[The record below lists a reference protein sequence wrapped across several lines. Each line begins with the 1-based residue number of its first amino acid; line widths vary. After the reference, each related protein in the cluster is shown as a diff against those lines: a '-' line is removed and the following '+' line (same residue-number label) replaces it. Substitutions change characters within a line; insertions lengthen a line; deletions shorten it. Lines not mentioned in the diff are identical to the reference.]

1 MLRLSNCWSRRS
13 GKNISLD
20 LKSPSNISVLML
32 ALTSFAITGNLKDM
46 LVDVLSISRAYDTI
60 KYVGLHREFLVHF
73 GPQAAACGEKVEQGS
88 EGVAFWVN
96 IAQRQLQQAIDKER
110 IWSRLTTSES
120 IEVLEKDLAIF
131 GFFVALGRSTQSFLS
146 ANGFNTLDDPI
157 EDFIRYLIGGSILYY
172 PQLSSISSYQ
182 LYVEVVCEELGWL
195 PFYPGI
201 ISTTKQLH
209 MHKNKQECPP
219 NDEVAP
225 QALDVCSHWMESFI
239 KYSTWLESPSN
250 VKAAKF
256 LSKGHKKLVECM
268 EELGM
273 IKDKTLEVNTKES
286 VERQRSTLHSTAK
299 VSDSFNEALKK
310 VEEAML
316 RLENLLQELYVSST
330 SSGKEHLNIC
340 SDLEK
345 IQAEF
350 LEASFR
356 AKADSLPQDLV
367 IMDKGAR
374 YRDDVGVV
382 QMVQVQKKRNI
393 IEKSLGK
400 LKEIGTDIWQGTQL
414 LAIDATAAMGLLRSV
429 LIGDEL
435 TEKEKKTLKRTLT
448 DMASIV
454 PIGVL
459 MLLPLNL
466 FIYLRSQE

>member
-1 MLRLSNCWSRRS
+1 MS
-13 GKNISLD
+13 
-20 LKSPSNISVLML
+20 
-32 ALTSFAITGNLKDM
+32 TEITGNLKDM

-273 IKDKTLEVNTKES
+273 IKS
-286 VERQRSTLHSTAK
+286 
-299 VSDSFNEALKK
+299 SFA
-310 VEEAML
+310 
-316 RLENLLQELYVSST
+316 
-330 SSGKEHLNIC
+330 
-340 SDLEK
+340 
-345 IQAEF
+345 
-350 LEASFR
+350 
-356 AKADSLPQDLV
+356 P
-367 IMDKGAR
+367 
-374 YRDDVGVV
+374 
-382 QMVQVQKKRNI
+382 
-393 IEKSLGK
+393 
-400 LKEIGTDIWQGTQL
+400 
-414 LAIDATAAMGLLRSV
+414 
-429 LIGDEL
+429 
-435 TEKEKKTLKRTLT
+435 
-448 DMASIV
+448 V
-454 PIGVL
+454 P
-459 MLLPLNL
+459 
-466 FIYLRSQE
+466 S